1 LGAAY
6 DTATKRDDVLRTIDK
21 FDRVG
26 ATGVKQL
33 LTVGRKDE
41 SGAFIDGVGLTDSQ
55 ADPVI
60 AFLTSKGSTS
70 KETLAN
76 LLIAVGESPVGADGI
91 EELRQISQLL
101 GAQGYGP
108 DRIVIDP
115 SVVRGLG
122 YYTGPVYEAELTF
135 EIKDEKG
142 RPRQFGSVAGGGRYD
157 DLVTRFTGQAV
168 PATGVS
174 IGVDRLLAA
183 LSAKGRIDRT
193 PQGPVIVTVMDRDR
207 MADYQSICATLRQ
220 AGIRSEVYL
229 GNPKNFGNQL
239 KYADKRGSPAA
250 IIQGT
255 DEAARGVVQVKD
267 LILGAKLAQDAT
279 VEEWKENP
287 SQTEVK
293 LADLV
298 PFIQSLLA

>member
-1 LGAAY
+1 M
-6 DTATKRDDVLRTIDK
+6 
-21 FDRVG
+21 
-26 ATGVKQL
+26 
-33 LTVGRKDE
+33 
-41 SGAFIDGVGLTDSQ
+41 
-55 ADPVI
+55 
-60 AFLTSKGSTS
+60 
-70 KETLAN
+70 
-76 LLIAVGESPVGADGI
+76 
-91 EELRQISQLL
+91 
-101 GAQGYGP
+101 
-108 DRIVIDP
+108 
-115 SVVRGLG
+115 RGLG

-183 LSAKGRIDRT
+183 LTAKGRIDRT